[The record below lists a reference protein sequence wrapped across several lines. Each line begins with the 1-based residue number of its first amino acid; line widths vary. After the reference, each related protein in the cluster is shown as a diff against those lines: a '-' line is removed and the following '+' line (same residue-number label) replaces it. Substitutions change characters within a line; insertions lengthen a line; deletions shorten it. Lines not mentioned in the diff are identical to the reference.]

1 MFVVETEEGFLMLFS
16 RRLGFTEDIEPAE
29 EVRTEI
35 QSTQE
40 QEDAGD
46 DGSPEVQN
54 IRHLMKVT
62 TVSVKRKTF
71 FHFFSAIIL
80 PFFLGELNG

>member
-1 MFVVETEEGFLMLFS
+1 MLFS

-40 QEDAGD
+40 QADAGD

-62 TVSVKRKTF
+62 TVSVKKKTF
-71 FHFFSAIIL
+71 FFIFFPRSYCV
-80 PFFLGELNG
+80 FLSELKG